1 MHDDAF
7 NLAMLGLRIGIGI
20 VFLAHGIK
28 HLRGREKTTRWFES
42 IGFKQAGLQWLVMTA
57 TEIGAG
63 LMLIVGLLNSLAA
76 AAVVGTMFV
85 AFWSVHRRA
94 GFFITAFMKE
104 GIDVEGWEYVF
115 TLAFSAA
122 ALAVAG
128 PGDWSLD
135 YQIGIDH
142 DLDAW
147 IGVFFVLG
155 SLALAI
161 GQLAL
166 FYREPETAEEATG

>member
-7 NLAMLGLRIGIGI
+7 NLAMLGLRVGIGI
-20 VFLAHGIK
+20 VFIAHGLK
-28 HLRGREKTTRWFES
+28 HLRSREKTTQWFES
-42 IGFKQAGLQWLVMTA
+42 IGFKQPGLQWLVMTG
-57 TEIGAG
+57 TEVGAG
-63 LMLIVGLLNSLAA
+63 LLLIIGLLNSLAA

-104 GIDVEGWEYVF
+104 GVDVEGWEYVF
-115 TLAFSAA
+115 TLAFTAA

-135 YQIGIDH
+135 YQIGINN

-147 IGVFFVLG
+147 VGVILVIG
-155 SLALAI
+155 SLVLSV
-161 GQLAL
+161 GQLAT
-166 FYREPETAEEATG
+166 FYRPSEPASG

>member
-1 MHDDAF
+1 
-7 NLAMLGLRIGIGI
+7 
-20 VFLAHGIK
+20 
-28 HLRGREKTTRWFES
+28 
-42 IGFKQAGLQWLVMTA
+42 MTA

-63 LMLIVGLLNSLAA
+63 LLLFLGLLNSLAA

-85 AFWSVHRRA
+85 AFWTVHRAA

-115 TLAFSAA
+115 TLGFTAA

-142 DLDAW
+142 YLDAW
-147 IGVFFVLG
+147 IGVLFVLG
-155 SLALAI
+155 SLLVSV
-161 GQLAL
+161 GQLAT
-166 FYREPETAEEATG
+166 FYRPGEVRASEE